1 MRFSVPF
8 CHCETSPWRFRCCH
22 TRCATISP
30 YRVESP
36 TILGRG
42 SSVSF
47 FLYLTTINVQR
58 QRSPPPSWLL
68 SFCSSFACLMWFI
81 KCDTSLIYINSSFRS
96 MQPNLVVHMTSTL
109 EIFEIQLTTNSAG
122 SPSTVVP
129 RKDSEIIRARR
140 SDGGQG
146 GSLFFKKIIKDEFY

>member
-1 MRFSVPF
+1 
-8 CHCETSPWRFRCCH
+8 
-22 TRCATISP
+22 
-30 YRVESP
+30 
-36 TILGRG
+36 
-42 SSVSF
+42 
-47 FLYLTTINVQR
+47 
-58 QRSPPPSWLL
+58 
-68 SFCSSFACLMWFI
+68 
-81 KCDTSLIYINSSFRS
+81 